1 MISRIKDSVEVLALI
16 AICITFIAMWVIA
29 YLYMKPYK
37 ISDVWIQP
45 MPVVEKQVLAG
56 NSVSYIAEY
65 CRYISINA
73 DVAKSMIS
81 VDWNH
86 SVLLG
91 TDPRSSLPSSNKNCN
106 SLNPDRIVIGNLVPK
121 NTTPWKYYLQVEVK
135 YPILPLRIDAY
146 TFKTD
151 TFEVVESL

>member
-1 MISRIKDSVEVLALI
+1 MISRIRESIEVLALV
-16 AICITFIAMWVIA
+16 AITVIFIMIWIIA
-29 YLYMKPYK
+29 YLYIKPYK

-45 MPVVEKQVLAG
+45 MPVVEKEVLAG
-56 NSVSYIAEY
+56 SSVSYIAEY
-65 CRYISINA
+65 CRYISLKA
-73 DVAKSMIS
+73 DVTKSMIS
-81 VDWNH
+81 IDWNH

-91 TDPRSSLPSSNKNCN
+91 TDPRSSLPSSNKDCS

-121 NTTPWKYYLQVEVK
+121 NTTPWEYYLQVEVK

-151 TFEVVESL
+151 TFEVVDSF